1 MLQLVQGESALR
13 LPLFYFMRKPAV
25 LLLVLIAACSSPPD
39 TDEAVLATVNG
50 EVITADEF
58 RLNYEFGHGH
68 LRQGNN
74 PREDYLRFLILE
86 QVMAHEAQRIR
97 LDTSAAVIHAMHTL
111 REELL
116 IEQVFEEHVLADIEV
131 TQAEIAA
138 EINEN
143 AVRFQ
148 FRFLPARSRAEA
160 MRLQGLIKSQGFE
173 AARDALE
180 EGFSDMDRELGELES
195 PALSSDE
202 IEPEVLAVLRDLPVN
217 AASDPVEYRGMWY
230 LFQVTNIQRE
240 LLSPEDYAMRA
251 PSYRKV
257 VYNRKAMEN
266 ATLFVHSLM
275 EPMNV
280 VTRREGFN
288 LLSDALWAWYAQ
300 ETPVRNLLHYLE
312 SQQVDPIIARRL
324 MDGFTVPL
332 VAFDEREWTI
342 RTFLE
347 HFTPGRYTLRARDRE
362 QFDQRLANIVA
373 LVVRDHVLL
382 SMANREQLDKDK
394 AFQRTFA
401 LWKHKWLFQELRR
414 MVVDSASVTD
424 TETAAYYARKNAAMG
439 GRLRAFDS
447 LDSLDQG
454 RIRQQMKR
462 ERLLTFADRLAEQ
475 ASISVNYAI
484 LDTIRFSQSA
494 VNPTM
499 TVHLLKSN
507 SNKMPFPIAD
517 PNWRIPA
524 KQ

>member
-1 MLQLVQGESALR
+1 
-13 LPLFYFMRKPAV
+13 MRYPAV
-25 LLLVLIAACSSPPD
+25 LLLVLIAACSSLPD
-39 TDEAVLATVNG
+39 ADEAVLATVNG
-50 EVITADEF
+50 EVITVDEF

-68 LRQGNN
+68 LRQGNT

-86 QVMAHEAQRIR
+86 QVIAHEAQRMQ

-116 IEQVFEEHVLADIEV
+116 IERVFEEHVLADIEV
-131 TQAEIAA
+131 TQAEITA

-148 FRFLPARSRAEA
+148 FQFLPARSRAEA

-173 AARDALE
+173 AAREALE
-180 EGFSDMDRELGELES
+180 GDFSDMDLELGELES

-202 IEPEVLAVLRDLPVN
+202 IEPEVLAVLRNLPLN
-217 AASDPVEYRGMWY
+217 AVSDPIEYRGTWY

-240 LLSPEDYAMRA
+240 LLSPEDYEMRA

-257 VYNRKAMEN
+257 VYNRKAMES
-266 ATLFVHSLM
+266 ATQFVHSLM

-312 SQQVDPIIARRL
+312 SKQADPMIARRL
-324 MDGFTVPL
+324 MDGFSVPL
-332 VAFDEREWTI
+332 VAFDGREWTI
-342 RTFLE
+342 RMFLE

-362 QFDQRLANIVA
+362 HFDQRLANIIA

-382 SMANREQLDKDK
+382 SMANRERLDTNK
-394 AFQRTFA
+394 AFQRTSA
-401 LWKHKWLFQELRR
+401 LWKTKWLFQELRR
-414 MVVDSASVTD
+414 LVVDSASVTD
-424 TETAAYYARKNAAMG
+424 SETAAYYARKNAAMG
-439 GRLRAFDS
+439 GRLRPFDS

-454 RIRQQMKR
+454 RIRQQMIR
-462 ERLLTFADRLAEQ
+462 EGLLKFADSLAEQ
-475 ASISVNYAI
+475 ASISINHAI

>member
-1 MLQLVQGESALR
+1 
-13 LPLFYFMRKPAV
+13 MRNPGAF
-25 LLLVLIAACSSPPD
+25 LLVLFAACSSPPD
-39 TDEAVLATVNG
+39 VDETVLATVNG
-50 EVITADEF
+50 EVITVDEF

-68 LRQGNN
+68 LRQGNT

-86 QVMAHEAQRIR
+86 QVIAHEAQRMR

-116 IEQVFEEHVLADIEV
+116 IERVFEEHVLAGIEV
-131 TQAEIAA
+131 TQAEITAA
-138 EINEN
+138 INEN
-143 AVRFQ
+143 AVHFQ

-160 MRLQGLIKSQGFE
+160 TRLHGLIKSQGFE

-180 EGFSDMDRELGELES
+180 EEFSDMDLELGELES

-202 IEPEVLAVLRDLPVN
+202 IEPEVLAVLRDLPLN
-217 AASDPVEYRGMWY
+217 EISDPVEYRGMWY

-240 LLSPEDYAMRA
+240 LLSQEDYDMRA

-266 ATLFVHSLM
+266 ATLFVHTLM

-288 LLSDALWAWYAQ
+288 LLSDVLWAWYAQ

-312 SQQVDPIIARRL
+312 SQQANPMIARRL
-324 MDGFTVPL
+324 KDGFTVPL
-332 VAFDEREWTI
+332 VAFDDQEWTI

-347 HFTPGRYTLRARDRE
+347 HFTPGRYTLRARDHE
-362 QFDQRLANIVA
+362 EFDQRLANIVA

-382 SMANREQLDKDK
+382 SIANRERLDKNK
-394 AFQRTFA
+394 AFQRTSA

-414 MVVDSASVTD
+414 LVVDSASVTH

-439 GRLRAFDS
+439 GRLRPFDS
-447 LDSLDQG
+447 LDSLDHG
-454 RIRQQMKR
+454 RVRQQMMR
-462 ERLLTFADRLAEQ
+462 ERLLTFADSLAEQ
-475 ASISVNYAI
+475 ASISINYAI
-484 LDTIRFSQSA
+484 LDTIRFSQST

>member
-1 MLQLVQGESALR
+1 
-13 LPLFYFMRKPAV
+13 MRNRAV

-39 TDEAVLATVNG
+39 TDEAVLATVNR
-50 EVITADEF
+50 EVITVEEF

-68 LRQGNN
+68 LRQGST

-86 QVMAHEAQRIR
+86 QVMALEAQQMR

-116 IEQVFEEHVLADIEV
+116 IERVFEEHVLADIEV
-131 TQAEIAA
+131 TQAEITA
-138 EINEN
+138 EINED

-148 FRFLPARSRAEA
+148 FRFLPAHSRAAA
-160 MRLQGLIKSQGFE
+160 MRLQRLIKSQGFE
-173 AARDALE
+173 GALDALE
-180 EGFSDMDRELGELES
+180 EEFSDMDLELGELES

-202 IEPEVLAVLRDLPVN
+202 IEPEVLAVLRDLPLN
-217 AASDPVEYRGMWY
+217 AVSDPVEYRGAWY

-240 LLSPEDYAMRA
+240 LLSREDYEMRA
-251 PSYRKV
+251 PSYQKV
-257 VYNRKAMEN
+257 VYNRKAMKN

-288 LLSDALWAWYAQ
+288 LLSDALWPWYAQ
-300 ETPVRNLLHYLE
+300 ETPVRNLLHYLD
-312 SQQVDPIIARRL
+312 SKQADPMIARRL
-324 MDGFTVPL
+324 KDGFTVPL
-332 VAFDEREWTI
+332 VAFDDQEWTI

-362 QFDQRLANIVA
+362 EFDQRLANIVA

-382 SMANREQLDKDK
+382 SIASRERLDKNK
-394 AFQRTFA
+394 AFQRTST
-401 LWKHKWLFQELRR
+401 LWKYKWLFQELRR
-414 MVVDSASVTD
+414 LVVDSASVTD

-439 GRLRAFDS
+439 GRLRPFDS
-447 LDSLDQG
+447 LDSLDHG
-454 RIRQQMKR
+454 RIRQQMMR
-462 ERLLTFADRLAEQ
+462 ERLLTFADSLAEQ
-475 ASISVNYAI
+475 ASISINYAI
-484 LDTIRFSQSA
+484 LDTIRFSQST

>member
-1 MLQLVQGESALR
+1 
-13 LPLFYFMRKPAV
+13 MRNPAV
-25 LLLVLIAACSSPPD
+25 LLLVLIAACSSLPE

-68 LRQGNN
+68 LRQGNT

-86 QVMAHEAQRIR
+86 QVMAQEAQQMG

-116 IEQVFEEHVLADIEV
+116 IERVFEEHVLADIEV
-131 TQAEIAA
+131 TQAEITA

-160 MRLQGLIKSQGFE
+160 TRLHGLIKSQGFE

-180 EGFSDMDRELGELES
+180 EEFSDMDLELGELES

-202 IEPEVLAVLRDLPVN
+202 IEPEVLAVLRDLPLN
-217 AASDPVEYRGMWY
+217 AVSDPVEYRGAWY

-240 LLSPEDYAMRA
+240 LLSPEDYAARA

-266 ATLFVHSLM
+266 ATLFVQSLM

-280 VTRREGFN
+280 VTRREGFS
-288 LLSDALWAWYAQ
+288 LLSDALWTWYGQ

-312 SQQVDPIIARRL
+312 SQQVDPVVARKL
-324 MDGFTVPL
+324 KDGFAVPL
-332 VAFDEREWTI
+332 VAFDEREWNI

-362 QFDQRLANIVA
+362 EFDHRLANIVA
-373 LVVRDHVLL
+373 LVVRDHLLL
-382 SMANREQLDKDK
+382 SIANRERLDKNK
-394 AFQRTFA
+394 AFQRTSA

-424 TETAAYYARKNAAMG
+424 TETAAYYARKNTAMG
-439 GRLRAFDS
+439 GRLRPFDS
-447 LDSLDQG
+447 LDSLDYG
-454 RIRQQMKR
+454 RIRLQMMR
-462 ERLLTFADRLAEQ
+462 ERLLTFADSLAEL
-475 ASISVNYAI
+475 ASISINYAI